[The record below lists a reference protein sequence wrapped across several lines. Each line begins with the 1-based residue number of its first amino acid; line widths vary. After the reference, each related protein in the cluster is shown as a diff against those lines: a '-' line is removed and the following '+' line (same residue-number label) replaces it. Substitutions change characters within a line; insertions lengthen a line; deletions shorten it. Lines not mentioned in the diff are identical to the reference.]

1 MWVQKEEMQKITSA
15 NSEAKSLSRCE
26 LALIAIATFRVK
38 SVLVTLYLLKKNCAV
53 YGNKFSSIKQNQ
65 NDLTA

>member
-1 MWVQKEEMQKITSA
+1 MGAERGNVTSA